1 MMNGRRKSDS
11 CVVPTKS
18 ANKLM
23 PSVSAEQMEGR
34 RLVKG
39 NADAC
44 STSRT
49 LRRPRHASGTNPQT
63 IGDVYANRHNLRQE
77 PDALEALVRICGG
90 GAQQC
95 ASLLRLKTITQ
106 SPDPEDNTFEG
117 AKRLQGVFQQRASV
131 RDFCNQPIRENRRF
145 IPRPCDRR
153 FC

>member
-18 ANKLM
+18 ANKLT
-23 PSVSAEQMEGR
+23 PVASAEQMEGR

-44 STSRT
+44 SGSRT
-49 LRRPRHASGTNPQT
+49 LRRARPASGTNPHT
-63 IGDVYANRHNLRQE
+63 IGDVYASRHNLRQE

-95 ASLLRLKTITQ
+95 ASLLRLLV
-106 SPDPEDNTFEG
+106 E
-117 AKRLQGVFQQRASV
+117 
-131 RDFCNQPIRENRRF
+131 
-145 IPRPCDRR
+145 PRIGDAM
-153 FC
+153 F

>member
-1 MMNGRRKSDS
+1 MMNGGRKSDS

-18 ANKLM
+18 ANKLT
-23 PSVSAEQMEGR
+23 PVVTSEQMEGR

-39 NADAC
+39 NAGAC
-44 STSRT
+44 SMSRT

-95 ASLLRLKTITQ
+95 ASLLRLIFSFAHLPPLKI
-106 SPDPEDNTFEG
+106 E
-117 AKRLQGVFQQRASV
+117 ASCL
-131 RDFCNQPIRENRRF
+131 R
-145 IPRPCDRR
+145 
-153 FC
+153 